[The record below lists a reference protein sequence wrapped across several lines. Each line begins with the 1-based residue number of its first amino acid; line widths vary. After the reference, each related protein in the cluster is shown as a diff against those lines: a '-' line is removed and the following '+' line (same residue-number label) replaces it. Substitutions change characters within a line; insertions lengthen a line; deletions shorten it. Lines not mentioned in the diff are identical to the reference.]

1 MVDFSLTAADVEL
14 YEAARALL
22 TSAHHVDR
30 HRVAAAVRGAS
41 GEIYLGL
48 HLGSKRVSI
57 CAESSAVAN
66 ARIAN
71 EDYVSS
77 VVAVCMNE
85 SGEPQ
90 VTNPCGVCRELMST
104 FGPAI
109 SVLVDVEGTV
119 ARAHLGELLPMPWMR
134 AAENRWSVE
143 APRIANTQHSA
154 TNSAGHL
161 EAGA

>member
-1 MVDFSLTAADVEL
+1 MVDFNLNAADVEL
-14 YEAARALL
+14 YEAAHSLL
-22 TSAHHVDR
+22 VSAHHVDR

-66 ARIAN
+66 ARIAK
-71 EDYVSS
+71 EEHLSS

-85 SGEPQ
+85 AGEPQ

-104 FGPAI
+104 FGPDI

-119 ARAHLGELLPMPWMR
+119 ARAHLAELLPMPWMR
-134 AAENRWSVE
+134 AAENSWSVE
-143 APRIANTQHSA
+143 APRVESTP
-154 TNSAGHL
+154 L
-161 EAGA
+161 

>member
-1 MVDFSLTAADVEL
+1 MVDFSLTESDVEL
-14 YEAARALL
+14 YEAAHALL

-30 HRVAAAVRGAS
+30 HRVAAAIRGAS

-66 ARIAN
+66 ARIAG
-71 EDYVSS
+71 EDQLAS

-85 SGEPQ
+85 AGEPQ

-109 SVLVDVEGTV
+109 TVLVDVEGTV
-119 ARAHLGELLPMPWMR
+119 ARAHLAELLPMPWMR
-134 AAENRWSVE
+134 AAENSWAVG
-143 APRIANTQHSA
+143 APRV
-154 TNSAGHL
+154 AGTPL
-161 EAGA
+161 E